1 MSQSIRQRL
10 HDATLG
16 LPVGKPVYAVY
27 DWFVEHRPHIDWQG
41 LFDLG
46 LGRINHANVIRHEHP
61 NFELIEETRE
71 TNGVIRREVRLV
83 TDIGELHE
91 RYEGEWK
98 IEHFIKTPE
107 DYKIMT
113 RALEG
118 VVVHTDN
125 TAFEESERKL
135 GGGGITV
142 GQLIGLGT
150 GRTPLMV
157 LQVDWVGLEQWS
169 LDIAT
174 EEPEMMEL
182 LEVMN
187 GIKLREIRAAAAS
200 KAEHI
205 KLWENLSISTMGPAL
220 YRKHMVPLYQ
230 EIISIL
236 QPHGKRL
243 QVHYDG
249 QLRVIADDIAEL
261 GFDGIDSFT
270 EAPEGDM
277 TVEEARSRWPDK
289 FLWVHPNLSLYE
301 HPETLAARIAGI
313 RAAAGNTRCALMI
326 SEDIPPNWQK
336 TVPIVLAALEDAGSR
351 P

>member
-1 MSQSIRQRL
+1 MNKNIRERL
-10 HDATLG
+10 NDATAG
-16 LPVGKPVYAVY
+16 RPGGKPVYAVY

-41 LFDLG
+41 LFGLG
-46 LGRINHANVIRHEHP
+46 LGRINHATVIRHDHP
-61 NFELIEETRE
+61 NFELVEESSE
-71 TNGVIRREVRLV
+71 KNGVVHRDVRLV
-83 TDIGELHE
+83 TDIGVLRE
-91 RYEGEWK
+91 RYQGEWK

-107 DYKIMT
+107 DYQIMT
-113 RALEG
+113 RALED
-118 VVVHTDN
+118 VQVHTDN
-125 TAFEESERKL
+125 SAFEESERKL

-169 LDIAT
+169 LDIAM

-187 GIKLREIRAAAAS
+187 DIKLREIRAAAAS
-200 KAEHI
+200 KAEHV

-220 YRKHMVPLYQ
+220 YRRHMVPLYR
-230 EIISIL
+230 EIIGIL
-236 QPHGKRL
+236 HAAGKRL

-249 QLRVIADDIAEL
+249 QLRVIADTIAEL
-261 GFDGIDSFT
+261 EFDGIDSFT

-277 TVEEARSRWPDK
+277 TVEEARKCWPDK

-301 HPETLAARIAGI
+301 HPETLAANIRRIQ
-313 RAAAGNTRCALMI
+313 AAAGNTRSCLMI
-326 SEDIPPNWQK
+326 SEDIPPHWQT
-336 TVPIVLAALEDAGSR
+336 TVPIVLETLEHIG
-351 P
+351 